1 MEQIETSETFFT
13 NDPINLTSL
22 PQAEALVFEPLEKK
36 FIRVMYAQCLV
47 AWMSLIGLG
56 WAGFAIADFLGW
68 WIWALALT
76 ALFFIC
82 MSFNLTVMR
91 RAYRFRGYAMREED
105 ISYRRG
111 IFFTKIHTIPYN
123 RVQQVRIAQDIF
135 DRIAGLYSI
144 TVHTAAQTGEGV
156 SIYGLQKETAEQIK
170 AYVLAKIDHP

>member
-1 MEQIETSETFFT
+1 MEKTEKTEAIFT
-13 NDPINLTSL
+13 NEPIDSASL
-22 PQAEALVFEPLEKK
+22 PQVEDLVFEPLEKN

-47 AWMSLIGLG
+47 AWTSLAGIG
-56 WAGFAIADFLGW
+56 WAGFAIADFEGW
-68 WIWALALT
+68 WIGAVAVSAWFL
-76 ALFFIC
+76 IC
-82 MSFNLTVMR
+82 MGINLTVMR

-111 IFFTKIHTIPYN
+111 IFFTKIYTIPYN

-156 SIYGLQKETAEQIK
+156 SIYGLRKETAEQIK